1 MPEYLEG
8 DRTAHIV
15 DDLLPQFV
23 WYFPIGKSL
32 LEILARDDP
41 ILIMIEI
48 PEGNDQLVFSPA
60 SLSGQHQPSRIIDL
74 AVFTEVCIVHDSV
87 CDVTDILI
95 LHKWAVQDKRLQD
108 CFPTY
113 SSRGIY
119 QLVKNFCLIRPVFRA
134 EFLC

>member
-60 SLSGQHQPSRIIDL
+60 SLSRQH
-74 AVFTEVCIVHDSV
+74 
-87 CDVTDILI
+87 
-95 LHKWAVQDKRLQD
+95 
-108 CFPTY
+108 
-113 SSRGIY
+113 
-119 QLVKNFCLIRPVFRA
+119 
-134 EFLC
+134 